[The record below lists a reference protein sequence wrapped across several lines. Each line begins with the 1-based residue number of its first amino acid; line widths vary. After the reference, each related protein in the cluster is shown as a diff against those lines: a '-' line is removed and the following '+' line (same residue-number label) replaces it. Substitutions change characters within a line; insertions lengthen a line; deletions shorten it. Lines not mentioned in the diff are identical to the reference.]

1 MTRFIN
7 NHFQKIDVR
16 LPKPTYRKT
25 CKLPPIKMNSSRK
38 TVQTYA
44 SLSVRHKTLPS
55 KPTLPKITSK
65 KQENDRKLKMKD
77 EDLLQSLDKVEPES
91 IRSILSNGRSAQD
104 SSSQNE
110 SMTSAY
116 SMIEGGSRKKAKKS
130 RRREK
135 PGVRWGKDSVQLFL
149 SHN

>member
-1 MTRFIN
+1 
-7 NHFQKIDVR
+7 
-16 LPKPTYRKT
+16 
-25 CKLPPIKMNSSRK
+25 MNSSRQ

-55 KPTLPKITSK
+55 KPTLPKITST
-65 KQENDRKLKMKD
+65 KQEVDKKLKMKE
-77 EDLLQSLDKVEPES
+77 EDLLQSLDKVEPEN
-91 IRSILSNGRSAQD
+91 IRSILSNGRAAQD

-116 SMIEGGSRKKAKKS
+116 SMIEGGGRKKAKKWK
-130 RRREK
+130 RREK